1 MTDRAVLA
9 CYAHPDDEQ
18 GVSGTLYKYVTSG
31 IRTAI
36 LCATRG
42 EVGEISDPALATPET
57 LGTVREQELRHA
69 AAVIA
74 VSDIYFLDYR
84 DSGMVNTAPNADP
97 RAFINADEHEAIGK
111 IVKVMRNFRPT
122 LVFTFDET
130 GGYGHPDH
138 LAICKWT
145 TAAFK
150 LAGDANA
157 YPDLGTPF
165 APSRLFYASIPRG
178 MIHMM
183 GEFLREQG
191 VTSVFDGTDMT
202 AMGLADERVTN
213 RVDVKPLMTLK
224 RRSLAEHR
232 TQNNPNSPFAKI
244 PEARWAE
251 FRGVETFALVD
262 GVPLPAGADPADLF
276 AGLPDT
282 TTAK

>member
-1 MTDRAVLA
+1 MIDRAVLA
-9 CYAHPDDEQ
+9 SYAHPDDEQ
-18 GVSGTLYKYVTSG
+18 GVSGTLYKYITSG

-57 LGTVREQELRHA
+57 LGVVREQELRRA

-74 VSDIYFLDYR
+74 VNEVYFLDYR

-97 RAFINADEHEAIGK
+97 RAFNKANDHEAIGK
-111 IVKVMRNFRPT
+111 IVKIIRNFKPT
-122 LVFTFDET
+122 VIFTFDET

-145 TAAFK
+145 TAAFR
-150 LAGDANA
+150 LAADPTMYPETGD
-157 YPDLGTPF
+157 PF
-165 APSRLFYASIPRG
+165 TASRLFYAGIPRA
-178 MIHMM
+178 MIRMM

-191 VTSVFDGTDMT
+191 VSSVFNRTDMEN
-202 AMGLADERVTN
+202 MGLADERVTN
-213 RVDVKPLMTLK
+213 RVDVSALMALK
-224 RRSLAEHR
+224 RRSLSEHK

-244 PEARWAE
+244 PEERWAQW
-251 FRGVETFALVD
+251 RGFETYALVD

-276 AGLPDT
+276 AGLPE
-282 TTAK
+282 